1 MFHISGFLNSYN
13 SNLVIEN
20 LAKFI
25 TICPRL
31 SNIYKKVTFSN
42 QINAILVPTKNEFIK
57 AGLYNYIWWNSSD
70 YKCFERDAVHD
81 IRDYVYIKN
90 VDILTAINELYQPN
104 PNHF

>member
-1 MFHISGFLNSYN
+1 MSGFLNSYN
-13 SNLVIEN
+13 FNMVIEK

-25 TICPRL
+25 TICPQL
-31 SNIYKKVTFSN
+31 SNTYKKVTFSN

-70 YKCFERDAVHD
+70 YKCFDGDAVRE

-90 VDILTAINELYQPN
+90 VHILTAINELYQPN